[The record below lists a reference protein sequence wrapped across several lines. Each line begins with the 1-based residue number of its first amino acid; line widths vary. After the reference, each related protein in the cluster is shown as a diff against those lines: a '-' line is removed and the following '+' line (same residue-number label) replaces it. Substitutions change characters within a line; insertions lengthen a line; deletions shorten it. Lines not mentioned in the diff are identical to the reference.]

1 MKPRVAFFDFASC
14 EGCQLQI
21 ANLEEEI
28 LDLIEIVEV
37 VSFREVM
44 KEHSDE
50 YDIAIIEGS
59 IMRPMDEKRLWDIRS
74 RAKTLI
80 ALGACATTGG
90 INKIRNQR
98 PVKDVKEEVY
108 GDDKSTKDNE
118 FFNVFQTK
126 AVDEVVPVDYYI
138 HGCPISRDEFKR
150 VITALALGKKPVIP
164 TYPVCVEC
172 KKNEN
177 VCLFELGKFCLGPIT
192 RAGCN
197 AICPTNGSACE
208 GCRGILKKPQVECVM
223 DILKRY
229 NLTYEEMK
237 RRSTMFNMSAFSAK
251 DEMTMVRGSKDE

>member
-21 ANLEEEI
+21 ANLEEEV
-28 LDLIEIVEV
+28 LDLISIVDV

-59 IMRPMDEKRLWDIRS
+59 IMRPIDEERLRKIRS
-74 RAKTLI
+74 RAKILV
-80 ALGACATTGG
+80 ALGACACIGG
-90 INKIRNQR
+90 VNKIRNQWT
-98 PVKDVKEEVY
+98 PDNVKKEVY
-108 GDDKSTKDNE
+108 KDADIDDNDY
-118 FFNVFQTK
+118 FDVFETK
-126 AVDEVVPVDYYI
+126 AVNEVVPVDAYI
-138 HGCPISRDEFKR
+138 HGCPIDRDEFKK
-150 VITALALGKKPVIP
+150 VVTAVAMGKKPDIP

-177 VCLFELGKFCLGPIT
+177 ECLFEQGKFCIGPIT
-192 RAGCN
+192 RAGCG
-197 AICPTNGSACE
+197 AICPTNGSPCE

-229 NLTYEEMK
+229 DLTYDEMK
-237 RRSTMFNMSAFSAK
+237 RRCTMYNYN
-251 DEMTMVRGSKDE
+251 EEEGC